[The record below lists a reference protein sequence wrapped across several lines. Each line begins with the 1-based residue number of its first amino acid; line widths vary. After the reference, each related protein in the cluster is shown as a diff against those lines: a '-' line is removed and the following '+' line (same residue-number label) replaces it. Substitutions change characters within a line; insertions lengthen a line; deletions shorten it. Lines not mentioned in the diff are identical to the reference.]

1 MQRQE
6 LRAAASLAAVFSV
19 RLLGL
24 FMIYPVF
31 AAYARG
37 LDGATPYLIG
47 EALGIYGLT
56 QGLLQIPFGLLSDRV
71 GRKVMIVVGLLAFAA
86 GSAVAAVSTSIGG
99 VIVGRALQGAGAV
112 GSVILALVADLTSE
126 ENRTKAMA
134 LVGISIGASFMIAI
148 VAGPI
153 LANFIGVAGIFWLM
167 VGLALIGIAIT
178 EFVVPTP
185 RRLSAHRDAEA
196 VPALI
201 GAVLRDP
208 QLLRLDVGIFALH
221 AMLTA
226 SFLVVPG
233 LLRATFGV
241 PVQQQ
246 WKVYLPVLVISVAV
260 MVPAIV
266 VAEKYRRMKGVFV
279 GAVAALVG
287 SQVLLYVG
295 AGSFAVVAAA
305 LVVFFSAFNVME
317 ASLPSLITK
326 TAPPDAKG
334 TAMGLYSSLQFL
346 GIFAGGVIG
355 GWAHQY
361 GGDAAVF
368 VMTTVIALVWLVAAA
383 SMAQPSYLT
392 TRLLPLADG
401 REKNAESVAAKL
413 REVPGVAEAVVIAEE
428 KLAYLKVDAK
438 SFDAAMARSL
448 AGTP

>member
-1 MQRQE
+1 MEKQE
-6 LRAAASLAAVFSV
+6 RRAAASLAAVFSV

-37 LDGATPYLIG
+37 LTGANAYLIG

-71 GRKVMIVVGLLAFAA
+71 GRKVMVVIGLLLFGL
-86 GSAVAAVSTSIGG
+86 GSAVAALSSSIDG
-99 VIVGRALQGAGAV
+99 VIIGRALQGTGAV
-112 GSVILALVADLTSE
+112 GSVVLALVADLTKE

-134 LVGISIGASFMIAI
+134 MVGITIGASFMIAL

-153 LANFIGVAGIFWLM
+153 VANFVGVPGIFWLM
-167 VGLALIGIAIT
+167 VILALIGIAIT
-178 EFVVPTP
+178 ELAVPNP
-185 RRLSAHRDAEA
+185 RRVRVHRDAEA

-201 GAVLRDP
+201 GAVLRDKE
-208 QLLRLDVGIFALH
+208 LLRLDVGIFVLH

-233 LLRATFGV
+233 LLRATLDV
-241 PVQQQ
+241 PVRNQ
-246 WKVYLPVLVISVAV
+246 WLIYLPVLLLSVV
-260 MVPAIV
+260 FMVPAII

-279 GAVAALVG
+279 GAVAALVASQIMLYFG
-287 SQVLLYVG
+287 SGNLFILLV
-295 AGSFAVVAAA
+295 A

-326 TAPPDAKG
+326 AAPPDAKG

-355 GWAHQY
+355 GFAHQH
-361 GGDAAVF
+361 GGDGGVFALTTAAA
-368 VMTTVIALVWLVAAA
+368 IIWLLVAAT
-383 SMAQPSYLT
+383 MAQPSYLT
-392 TRLLPLADG
+392 TRLVPIAEDKAG
-401 REKNAESVAAKL
+401 EAESLAARL
-413 REVPGVAEAVVIAEE
+413 RQVPGVAEAVVIADER
-428 KLAYLKVDAK
+428 LAYLKVDSRTFNAT
-438 SFDAAMARSL
+438 MAESL
-448 AGTP
+448 AGAA

>member
-1 MQRQE
+1 MQRYE
-6 LRAAASLAAVFSV
+6 FRAAASLAAVFSV

-37 LDGATPYLIG
+37 LTGATPYLIG

-56 QGLLQIPFGLLSDRV
+56 QGLLQIPFGLLSDKV
-71 GRKVMIVVGLLAFAA
+71 GRKLMIVVGLAAFAL
-86 GSAVAAVSTSIGG
+86 GSAVAAVSTSIDG

-112 GSVILALVADLTSE
+112 GSVILALVADLTAE

-134 LVGISIGASFMIAI
+134 LVGVTIGASFMIAL

-153 LANFIGVAGIFWLM
+153 VADFVGVNGIFWLM
-167 VGLALIGIAIT
+167 VALALVGIAIT
-178 EFVVPTP
+178 QFVVPNPP
-185 RRLSAHRDAEA
+185 RLRVHRDAEA

-201 GAVLRDP
+201 GAVLRDRE
-208 QLLRLDVGIFALH
+208 LLRLDLGIFALH

-233 LLRATFGV
+233 LLRGTLDVAVGR
-241 PVQQQ
+241 Q
-246 WKVYLPVLVISVAV
+246 WLVYLPVLVVSVLV

-279 GAVAALVG
+279 GAVAALFA
-287 SQVLLYVG
+287 SQVMLHFGAGNLYVLL
-295 AGSFAVVAAA
+295 AA

-326 TAPPDAKG
+326 AAPPDAKG

-346 GIFAGGVIG
+346 GIFAGGVVG
-355 GWAHQY
+355 GYANAH

-368 VMTTVIALVWLVAAA
+368 TLTAALALLWLAAA
-383 SMAQPSYLT
+383 ATMAQPSYLT
-392 TRLLPLADG
+392 TRLIAVADG
-401 REKNAESVAAKL
+401 KDAETLAAQL
-413 REVPGVAEAVVIAEE
+413 RQVPGVAEAVVIAEDR
-428 KLAYLKVDAK
+428 LAYLKVDSKA
-438 SFDAAMARSL
+438 FDARLAETL
-448 AGTP
+448 AGAA